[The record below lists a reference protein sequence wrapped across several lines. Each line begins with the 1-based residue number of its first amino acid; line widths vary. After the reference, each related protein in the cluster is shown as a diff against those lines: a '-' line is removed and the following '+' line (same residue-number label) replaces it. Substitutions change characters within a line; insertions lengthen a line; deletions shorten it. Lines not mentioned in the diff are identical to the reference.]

1 MKLVGIIILVLGI
14 VSLVFGI
21 MFLTQVGALK
31 AGVAEAQSALVIVDD
46 QIASLNEGIAAVAL
60 VDPGISV
67 VPPAPETAGG
77 AFLLSSMGTATL
89 AKQVLQSGVETA
101 IGLASLVT
109 LIGIMSIIVG
119 VALGLAGFMIFGLV
133 SGMAKIGAAL
143 AKPKK

>member
-1 MKLVGIIILVLGI
+1 MKLVGIVILVLGI

-31 AGVAEAQSALVIVDD
+31 AGAAEAQSALTVVDA
-46 QIASLNEGIAAVAL
+46 QITSLEGGIAAIAA
-60 VDPGISV
+60 VDPGV
-67 VPPAPETAGG
+67 ATTPPAPETAGG

-101 IGLASLVT
+101 TGLASLVT
-109 LIGIMSIIVG
+109 LIGIMSIIIG
-119 VALGLAGFMIFGLV
+119 VALGLAGFIIFGLV
-133 SGMAKIGAAL
+133 GGMAKIGAAL